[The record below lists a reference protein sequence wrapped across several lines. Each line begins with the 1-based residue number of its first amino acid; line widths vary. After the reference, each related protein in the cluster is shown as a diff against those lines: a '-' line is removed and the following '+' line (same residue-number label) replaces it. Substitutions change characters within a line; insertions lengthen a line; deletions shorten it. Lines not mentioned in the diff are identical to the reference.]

1 MNIFQLLLRSN
12 SAVCTLSSVIF
23 IMSNSSPLKPW
34 RLRWCLDKGY
44 CTGVKYEI
52 YWQFKIMQH
61 YNTLYPLPRNVDWG
75 WEYSCGDVITAL
87 EIDVGKN
94 ENVRRMKHY
103 FSPAEIPF
111 CSSLYIRLKK
121 QDTPPSNLTPY
132 FIQLPTYSFK
142 LSFKDKTPISNPS
155 QGIISVKTFFWR
167 VDW

>member
-12 SAVCTLSSVIF
+12 SEVCTLSTIIF
-23 IMSNSSPLKPW
+23 MMSNSSPLKPW
-34 RLRWCLDKGY
+34 RLRWWLDKGY

-75 WEYSCGDVITAL
+75 WEYGCRVVITAL
-87 EIDVGKN
+87 EIDVGKKA
-94 ENVRRMKHY
+94 NVRRVTNY

-121 QDTPPSNLTPY
+121 QGYCPLKFNAILYPATNT
-132 FIQLPTYSFK
+132 FIQIRF
-142 LSFKDKTPISNPS
+142 
-155 QGIISVKTFFWR
+155 
-167 VDW
+167 